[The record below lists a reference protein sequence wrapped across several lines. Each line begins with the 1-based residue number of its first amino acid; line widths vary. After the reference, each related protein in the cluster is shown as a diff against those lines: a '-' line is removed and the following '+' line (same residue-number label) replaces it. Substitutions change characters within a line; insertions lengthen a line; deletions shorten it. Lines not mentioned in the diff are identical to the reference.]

1 MQIHPD
7 IAATAAAG
15 LYRERLEAAHQARL
29 ARSVA
34 AEASP
39 SMPSNMRRHLRAPF
53 VRRTATLVGLAA
65 IAVAAVGCAAE
76 SPSPSERPPG
86 LEVPEVIVIPPP
98 PGGGDF
104 GSGGG

>member
-39 SMPSNMRRHLRAPF
+39 SMPSNMRRHLRAPL
-53 VRRTATLVGLAA
+53 VRRTATLVGLAT
-65 IAVAAVGCAAE
+65 IAVPAC
-76 SPSPSERPPG
+76 SPVSTSATGR
-86 LEVPEVIVIPPP
+86 PPP